1 MAPPPFLSSSPPLT
15 CSTLRPRPW
24 PGPRP
29 PWRAPC
35 PAPFPSLR
43 LAGCRPPPH
52 SAPPPVSCYPR
63 AWRRPHAP
71 TPGRPRRR
79 SSPRAAGAAAAIVSA
94 QTADS
99 RTLWRWHS
107 RFRVRSV
114 VSGSARLFPDRV
126 PGAAEVEVGVVPR
139 DAEGVRVAAGLGS
152 RLSRVARS
160 RPPAP
165 SPPGRPDGSGSAAV
179 FPGVSQDSTTSCD
192 AGPKPWRTRPP
203 PPLRS
208 AALPPQP
215 GSRYSQAL
223 PSPPSTSAPPARAGS
238 AF

>member
-1 MAPPPFLSSSPPLT
+1 MQRCGGDRDQPFFPWFAGLFTLQATQSQTSSALASTHSTHRPCPFPPLSSVLSSTFQFLPVAPPPFLSSSPPLT
-15 CSTLRPRPW
+15 CSTLRPRPRPR

-35 PAPFPSLR
+35 PAPVPSLR

-152 RLSRVARS
+152 RLSRAAR
-160 RPPAP
+160 
-165 SPPGRPDGSGSAAV
+165 
-179 FPGVSQDSTTSCD
+179 
-192 AGPKPWRTRPP
+192 
-203 PPLRS
+203 
-208 AALPPQP
+208 
-215 GSRYSQAL
+215 
-223 PSPPSTSAPPARAGS
+223 
-238 AF
+238 